1 MGPGS
6 KPTSAGSLEKTLAQR
21 TYAMF
26 LLCSVVAVALL
37 TWLTLAHFERI
48 LLPQV
53 LAKSNVI
60 ASSVRTTIQEATA
73 LGIPYDSLVG
83 VEDFLSDTLIENPE
97 IAFIKVQR
105 EGMREYVQAR
115 SGSAGAANQEVV
127 LQKIEAE
134 GDAPRVIVAVRA
146 SYIQEKLQVMFGDA
160 LVVSVV
166 ALIVGLE
173 IALFFMVR
181 WIMRPIDTWR
191 AMIGGMK
198 SGQIDR
204 DLTQPEY
211 GPFSELLHISNDKIT
226 SLRARFASGT
236 DVTRS
241 AKSSGGWYQP
251 QARDVRT
258 ALFLFVLSEEL
269 LRSFLTLYAKELAD
283 PSNRLST
290 ELAISAPIIAYM
302 FVAGVGTLFG
312 SGLVDRLGLRR
323 AFGLSVIVSTV
334 SLCGL
339 AAAHSVTEIVVWRMV
354 SAFGYAVATIACQVF
369 IARTGSAG
377 GANVRA
383 LSIFVA
389 AVTAACICG
398 APIGAVIADMLGK
411 PVALLFAASMAVL
424 SWVFFSKISMPPAPA
439 GTTGSG
445 AQQGMAGFGALLRC
459 RPVLTAMVCGVLPG
473 KLMMAG
479 MLFYITPLLL
489 QQYQL
494 SQASI
499 GQFFILYY
507 VLLSLG
513 NAIISRVNPKL
524 RTKTMLV
531 IAGALASG
539 AGGLIMIWFNTPLAL
554 ALVIVCFGLGQSILL
569 TPITT
574 VVLDITARELP
585 LVSPSRALALTR
597 AFERVGGI
605 TGAVLAAVLSAAL
618 GYRSAT
624 AVLGM
629 IVLTLGLGTIALL
642 RPAKSRESAHA

>member
-1 MGPGS
+1 MRFATAPG
-6 KPTSAGSLEKTLAQR
+6 KPASVEKALAQR
-21 TYAMF
+21 TYALF
-26 LLCSVVAVALL
+26 LLCSVAAVALL
-37 TWLTLAHFERI
+37 TWFTLVHFERI

-53 LAKSNVI
+53 LAKSDVI
-60 ASSVRTTIQEATA
+60 ASSVRSTIEEATR

-105 EGMREYVQAR
+105 DGMRDYMKAR
-115 SGSAGAANQEVV
+115 SGSASAANQEVV
-127 LQKIEAE
+127 LRQIDAA
-134 GDAPRVIVAVRA
+134 GDAPRVVVAVRA
-146 SYIQEKLQVMFGDA
+146 SYIQEKLQVMVGDA

-166 ALIVGLE
+166 ALIAGLE

-191 AMIGGMK
+191 AMIGGMQ
-198 SGQIDR
+198 SGQLDR
-204 DLTQPEY
+204 ELKQPEY
-211 GPFSELLHISNDKIT
+211 GPFAELLRLSNDKIT
-226 SLRARFASGT
+226 ALRKRFSGSMPST
-236 DVTRS
+236 EGR
-241 AKSSGGWYQP
+241 GGWYQP
-251 QARDVRT
+251 QARDVRM

-269 LRSFLTLYAKELAD
+269 LRSFLTLYAKEFTD
-283 PSNRLST
+283 PSNRLNT

-339 AAAHSVTEIVVWRMV
+339 AAAHSVTEIVIWRSV

-369 IARTGSAG
+369 IARTGTAG

-389 AVTAACICG
+389 AVSAACICG
-398 APIGAVIADMLGK
+398 APIGAVVADMLGK
-411 PVALLFAASMAVL
+411 PAALLFAALMAVL
-424 SWVFFSKISMPPAPA
+424 SWVFFSKITMPPAPA
-439 GTTGSG
+439 TPSGEGS
-445 AQQGMAGFGALLRC
+445 QQGMAGFGALLRC
-459 RPVLTAMVCGVLPG
+459 RAVLTAMVCGVLPG

-507 VLLSLG
+507 VLLSMG
-513 NAIISRVNPKL
+513 NALISRADPKL

-531 IAGALASG
+531 VAGALVSG

-569 TPITT
+569 TPLTT
-574 VVLDITARELP
+574 VILDITARELP
-585 LVSPSRALALTR
+585 DVSPSRALALAR

-605 TGAVLAAVLSAAL
+605 AGAVLAAVLSAAL

-624 AVLGM
+624 ALLGI
-629 IVLTLGLGTIALL
+629 IVLTLGLGTVALL
-642 RPAKSRESAHA
+642 RPVRSRGFAHG

>member
-1 MGPGS
+1 MRYTATAG
-6 KPTSAGSLEKTLAQR
+6 KPASIEKTLAKR
-21 TYAMF
+21 TYALF
-26 LLCSVVAVALL
+26 LLCSVAAVALL
-37 TWLTLAHFERI
+37 TWFTLVHFELI

-53 LAKSNVI
+53 LAKSDVI
-60 ASSVRTTIQEATA
+60 ASSVRTTIEEATG

-105 EGMREYVQAR
+105 EGMREYVKAR

-127 LQKIEAE
+127 LRQIDAA

-146 SYIQEKLQVMFGDA
+146 SYVQEKLQVMVGDA

-166 ALIVGLE
+166 ALIAGLE

-191 AMIGGMK
+191 AMIGGMQ
-198 SGQIDR
+198 SGQLDR
-204 DLTQPEY
+204 ELKQPEY
-211 GPFSELLHISNDKIT
+211 GPFSELLRLSNDKIT
-226 SLRARFASGT
+226 TLRKRFSGGAP
-236 DVTRS
+236 S
-241 AKSSGGWYQP
+241 ADGRGGWYQP
-251 QARDVRT
+251 QARDVRM

-269 LRSFLTLYAKELAD
+269 LRSFLTLYVKEFAD
-283 PSNRLST
+283 PSNRLNT

-339 AAAHSVTEIVVWRMV
+339 AAAHSVTEIVIWRSV

-369 IARTGSAG
+369 IARTGTAG

-398 APIGAVIADMLGK
+398 APIGAVLADMLGK
-411 PVALLFAASMAVL
+411 PAALLFAALMAVL
-424 SWVFFSKISMPPAPA
+424 SWAFFSKITMPPTPA
-439 GTTGSG
+439 GKDGEG
-445 AQQGMAGFGALLRC
+445 PERGMAGFGALLRC
-459 RPVLTAMVCGVLPG
+459 RAILTAMVCGVLPG

-513 NAIISRVNPKL
+513 NAVISRADPKL

-531 IAGALASG
+531 IAGAVTSG

-569 TPITT
+569 TPLTT
-574 VVLDITARELP
+574 VILDIAARELP
-585 LVSPSRALALTR
+585 DVSPSRALALAR

-605 TGAVLAAVLSAAL
+605 TGAVLAAVLSATL

-624 AVLGM
+624 ALLGI
-629 IVLTLGLGTIALL
+629 IVLTLGLGTLSLL
-642 RPAKSRESAHA
+642 RPVSSRGFAHG

>member
-1 MGPGS
+1 MRFTATTG
-6 KPTSAGSLEKTLAQR
+6 KPASIERTLAKR
-21 TYAMF
+21 TYALF
-26 LLCSVVAVALL
+26 LLCSVAAVALL
-37 TWLTLAHFERI
+37 TWFTLVHFERI

-53 LAKSNVI
+53 LAKSDVI
-60 ASSVRTTIQEATA
+60 ASSVRTTIEEATG

-105 EGMREYVQAR
+105 EGMREYVKAR

-127 LQKIEAE
+127 LRQIDAA

-146 SYIQEKLQVMFGDA
+146 SYVQEKLQVMVGDA

-166 ALIVGLE
+166 ALIAGLE

-191 AMIGGMK
+191 AMIGGMQ
-198 SGQIDR
+198 SGQLDR
-204 DLTQPEY
+204 ELKQPEY
-211 GPFSELLHISNDKIT
+211 GPFSELLRLSNDKIT
-226 SLRARFASGT
+226 TLRKRFSGGAP
-236 DVTRS
+236 S
-241 AKSSGGWYQP
+241 ADGRGGWYQP
-251 QARDVRT
+251 QARDVRM

-269 LRSFLTLYAKELAD
+269 LRSFLTLYVKEFAD
-283 PSNRLST
+283 PSNRLNT

-339 AAAHSVTEIVVWRMV
+339 AAAHSVTEIVIWRSV

-369 IARTGSAG
+369 IARTGTAG

-398 APIGAVIADMLGK
+398 APIGAVLADMLGK
-411 PVALLFAASMAVL
+411 PAALLFAALMAVL
-424 SWVFFSKISMPPAPA
+424 SWAFFSKITMPPAPA
-439 GTTGSG
+439 GKDGEG
-445 AQQGMAGFGALLRC
+445 PERGMAGFGALLRC
-459 RPVLTAMVCGVLPG
+459 RAILTAMVCGVLPG

-513 NAIISRVNPKL
+513 NAVISRADPKL

-531 IAGALASG
+531 IAGAVTSG

-569 TPITT
+569 TPLTT
-574 VVLDITARELP
+574 VILDIAARELP
-585 LVSPSRALALTR
+585 DVSPSRALALAR

-605 TGAVLAAVLSAAL
+605 TGAVLAAVLSATL

-624 AVLGM
+624 ALLGI
-629 IVLTLGLGTIALL
+629 IVLTLGLGTLSLL
-642 RPAKSRESAHA
+642 RPVSSRGFAHG